1 MQTPAPTTSPSQEE
15 TAPVPLPVE
24 QAQEA
29 PLDLSVFQ
37 RKGQV
42 FIAFNDGRKPL
53 NMTPKVA
60 RQLIRELS
68 KAALEADRN
77 KPGR

>member
-1 MQTPAPTTSPSQEE
+1 MHTPVPTTFPNPAE
-15 TAPVPLPVE
+15 TVNVPLPVE

-29 PLDLSVFQ
+29 PLDVSVFQ
-37 RKGQV
+37 RNGQV
-42 FIAFNDGRKPL
+42 FLAFSKPITAL

-68 KAALEADRN
+68 RAALEADRN